1 MNEGRVLCWW
11 GPGLT
16 DLLSPRGLTG
26 GKWPDGGLLLGCL
39 RTPDRRTWVA
49 QKQFLGNTCF
59 PAPFPQ
65 ALCSSCAHPS
75 HINSGHLKRARL
87 SQCELNLSSG
97 EADILTAR
105 PMGALESSTQY
116 YAGRFVL
123 ARPGGR
129 TPECL
134 SADFIPGL
142 ILTEQEV
149 AGCRHAYQWL
159 SLAF

>member
-39 RTPDRRTWVA
+39 RTLDQRTWVA
-49 QKQFLGNTCF
+49 QKQFLGTLVFQRHFHRC
-59 PAPFPQ
+59 
-65 ALCSSCAHPS
+65 CAHPS
-75 HINSGHLKRARL
+75 HINSGQLKRARL

-105 PMGALESSTQY
+105 PVGALESSTQY

-149 AGCRHAYQWL
+149 VGCRHAYQWL